1 MGETRESKARA
12 YVALES
18 KKVAKQ
24 YVGAI
29 SNLNVKLEDNGKK
42 VSDFQMKLQQP
53 LDKLA
58 MWDNKPVKIS
68 IDISSLQN
76 LDSEN
81 EL

>member
-1 MGETRESKARA
+1 MGETRKSKARA

-58 MWDNKPVKIS
+58 M
-68 IDISSLQN
+68 
-76 LDSEN
+76 
-81 EL
+81 

>member
-58 MWDNKPVKIS
+58 MWDNKPAKIS